1 MSGQTAEAVRLLE
14 QFLRAGMEPEE
25 ALRTLAGALA
35 LQGEE
40 TGSFTTI
47 DLLRLDLFSGNA
59 SVYKFGAAPTY
70 VKKGNTVTRVTS
82 ATLPAGLAP
91 GGGSVPD
98 LSRFQLGP
106 GDCVL
111 MVTDGVAGTG
121 GDVWLRERLRSF
133 DGASP
138 KDIARIL
145 IDESTRR
152 GGGEDDRTAILLRMD
167 KREDKR

>member
-1 MSGQTAEAVRLLE
+1 M
-14 QFLRAGMEPEE
+14 
-25 ALRTLAGALA
+25 
-35 LQGEE
+35 
-40 TGSFTTI
+40 
-47 DLLRLDLFSGNA
+47 
-59 SVYKFGAAPTY
+59 
-70 VKKGNTVTRVTS
+70 
-82 ATLPAGLAP
+82 AP